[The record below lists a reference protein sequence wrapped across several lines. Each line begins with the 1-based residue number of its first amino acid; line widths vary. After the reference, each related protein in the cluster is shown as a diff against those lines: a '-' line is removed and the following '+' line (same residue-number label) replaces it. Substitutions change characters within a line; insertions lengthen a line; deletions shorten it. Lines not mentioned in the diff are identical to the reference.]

1 MSEPI
6 HTADIVCL
14 GCAAS
19 VPAGAERCAKCGV
32 MIGQIKTAPVAA
44 TRDVAVDAK
53 PKNAVPLQERR
64 WLVICTMVFAA
75 LFLGFPFLWK
85 SRAFSRAEKIFWT
98 IAVLVETVL
107 IFWVFY
113 IAMAWV
119 IGNIRDALR

>member
-1 MSEPI
+1 MLEPVYN
-6 HTADIVCL
+6 AEIVCP

-19 VPAGAERCAKCGV
+19 VPTESDRCTKCGV
-32 MIGQIKTAPVAA
+32 LIGPTKTVPVAA
-44 TRDVAVDAK
+44 SRTVVLEAK
-53 PKNAVPLQERR
+53 PNSTIPLQERR

-98 IAVLVETVL
+98 IAVLVETVVV
-107 IFWVFY
+107 FWVFY
-113 IAMAWV
+113 VAMAWA